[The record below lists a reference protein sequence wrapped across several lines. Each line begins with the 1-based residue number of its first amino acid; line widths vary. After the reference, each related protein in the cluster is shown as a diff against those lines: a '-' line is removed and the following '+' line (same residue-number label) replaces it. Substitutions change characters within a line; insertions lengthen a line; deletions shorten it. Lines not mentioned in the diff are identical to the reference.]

1 MGYLPYV
8 GACIYRILL
17 AYRELAELKLN
28 RGQDWWCRIQRRFSR
43 LQADQWVRV

>member
-1 MGYLPYV
+1 MEYLPYV

-28 RGQDWWCRIQRRFSR
+28 ELKLNRGQD
-43 LQADQWVRV
+43 